1 MCLKPTVK
9 CMRTS
14 VFLFLAIIILA
25 GCGGGGSEGGTVAAP
40 SDTSAP
46 SIPGSVTADAV
57 SAGKINVSWG
67 ASTVNAGVARYR
79 VYRNGAYLTASYL
92 LTYSDD
98 AVAKNTNYCYR
109 VSAVDE
115 TGNESGQ
122 SAQAC
127 ATTPDS
133 WTKQWGSPAYDIAHG
148 IVTDGSGNIYV
159 TGQTT
164 GNIDGQVNA
173 GGSDAFLTKCDPAGT
188 RVWTRYIGT
197 AGMDQ
202 GRAVAVDSAGNV
214 YVTGW
219 VSGSFAGS
227 THQGAE
233 DIFLAQY
240 DGEGNLTWYQQWGTA
255 ESNHGRGVAVY
266 GSYVYVAGDTYV
278 YLPGEPVIVPGE
290 PWRPRDLPNLFV
302 SKRNAADGSEFWS
315 RLDGTLGQSDYAEG
329 IATDGSGNVYVAG
342 HTTGAFPGYTNNE
355 TYDIFVAKYDPQY
368 GQRLWVQQRGST
380 AHDYA
385 YALAVD
391 GNDNVYVTGSTRG
404 SIDSQ
409 TYSGNDDIVL
419 MKFDP
424 GGNWLWTRLFG
435 TSRIDEAYG
444 ISIDP
449 GDNVYL
455 TGWTS
460 GALGGGA
467 DPGLLAV
474 FLMQCDTAG
483 TPLWTRLLGARS
495 ETGYGV
501 SFNTYDSHVYVTGQ
515 TMGNL
520 DGNISAGY
528 RDVFL
533 LKYSAGG
540 VKQ

>member
-1 MCLKPTVK
+1 MCLEPRVK

-14 VFLFLAIIILA
+14 VLLFLAVVILA
-25 GCGGGGSEGGTVAAP
+25 GCSGGGEGGTASAP

-46 SIPGSVTADAV
+46 SIPGSVTADAI

-67 ASTVNAGVARYR
+67 ASTVNAGAVRYR

-133 WTKQWGSPAYDIAHG
+133 WTKQWGSTAYDIAYG

-159 TGQTT
+159 TGTTT

-173 GGSDAFLTKCDPAGT
+173 GGSDAFLTKCDSAGT

-197 AGMDQ
+197 AGSDQ
-202 GRAVAVDSAGNV
+202 ARAVAVDSAGSV

-219 VSGSFAGS
+219 VSGSFAGA
-227 THQGAE
+227 THQGEE
-233 DIFLAQY
+233 DIFLAKY
-240 DGEGNLTWYQQWGTA
+240 DAAGNRIWYQQWGTA
-255 ESNHGRGVAVY
+255 ESNRGRGVAVY
-266 GSYVYVAGDTYV
+266 GSSVYVTGDTD
-278 YLPGEPVIVPGE
+278 LSLSGEPGIP
-290 PWRPRDLPNLFV
+290 DLLFI
-302 SKRNAADGSEFWS
+302 SKRNASDGSEVWS
-315 RLDGTLGQSDYAEG
+315 RLDGTVDQSDYAGG
-329 IATDGSGNVYVAG
+329 IATDGSGNVYVTG
-342 HTTGAFPGYTNNE
+342 YTTGAFPGYTNNG
-355 TYDIFVAKYDPQY
+355 TYDIFVAKYDPSD
-368 GQRLWVQQRGST
+368 GQTLWVQQRGST

-385 YALAVD
+385 HAVAVD
-391 GNDNVYVTGSTRG
+391 GNGNVYVTGSTRG

-409 TYSGNDDIVL
+409 TYSGDDDIVL

-424 GGNWLWTRLFG
+424 GGNWLWTKLFG
-435 TSRIDEAYG
+435 TSGIDIAYG
-444 ISIDP
+444 ISTDA
-449 GDNVYL
+449 GNNVYL
-455 TGWTS
+455 TGQTS

-474 FLMQCDTAG
+474 FLMQCDSAG
-483 TPLWTRLLGARS
+483 TPLWTRLVGARD
-495 ETGYGV
+495 ETGFGV
-501 SFNTYDSHVYVTGQ
+501 SFNTFDSHVYVTGQ

-520 DGNISAGY
+520 DGNISMGG
-528 RDVFL
+528 RDIFL